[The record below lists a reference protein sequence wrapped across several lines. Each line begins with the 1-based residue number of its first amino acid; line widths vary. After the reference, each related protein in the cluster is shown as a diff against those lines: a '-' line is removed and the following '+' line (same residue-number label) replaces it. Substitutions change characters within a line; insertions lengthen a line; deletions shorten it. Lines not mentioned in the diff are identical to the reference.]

1 MSGFFPRH
9 FWPVAIYTTDV
20 SITPATILAAF
31 IINSLGKMTVPTD
44 GESWPLYSPHM
55 PDGDNVETNCGV
67 VHDTLGVNDVRSI
80 SSGVVSEHPGVQI
93 RIRTNDYNAGFAK
106 IEDIALALD
115 VVANETFT
123 IGSES
128 YKIHNVS
135 RASPITSLGV
145 EPGTKRRMF
154 FTVNYLLTLKKL

>member
-1 MSGFFPRH
+1 M
-9 FWPVAIYTTDV
+9 AKA
-20 SITPATILAAF
+20 PATVLAAF
-31 IINSLGKMTVPTD
+31 IINSLGKMTTPTN
-44 GESWPLYSPHM
+44 GEGWPLYSPHM

-67 VHDTLGVNDVRSI
+67 VYDTFGVNDPRSI

-93 RIRTNDYNAGFAK
+93 RIRTNDYNVGFAK

-115 VVANETFT
+115 AVANETIT
-123 IGSES
+123 VGGES

-135 RASPITSLGV
+135 RASPIVCLGV

>member
-1 MSGFFPRH
+1 M
-9 FWPVAIYTTDV
+9 
-20 SITPATILAAF
+20 TPAVVLTYF
-31 IINSLGKMTVPTD
+31 IINSLGKMTTPTD
-44 GESWPLYSPHM
+44 GEDWPLYSPHM

-67 VHDTLGVNDVRSI
+67 VHDTLGVKDPRSI

-93 RIRTNDYNAGFAK
+93 RVRTNDYNVGFAK

-115 VVANETFT
+115 AVANETIT

-135 RASPITSLGV
+135 RASPIACLGV
-145 EPGTKRRMF
+145 EPGTKRRTF